1 MSNSSSVFNREN
13 VLKLLTFV
21 KSQISKEMNEKI
33 NEFGFKIQNISDV
46 LFTRCENLEN
56 NISNYH
62 GNKEVQRN
70 IIENNLSNI
79 IKALSLLEVKFNET
93 VGDLPKTIENYTKLK
108 MSTLETSI
116 SQKLHEAVSRLE

>member
-1 MSNSSSVFNREN
+1 MNLVS
-13 VLKLLTFV
+13 
-21 KSQISKEMNEKI
+21 KSKTLVMFCLQ
-33 NEFGFKIQNISDV
+33 DV
-46 LFTRCENLEN
+46 RINLEN